1 MIYTFKET
9 TVYLDIKR
17 EANSRGRISFQAY
30 SYAYSQASAGERE
43 RERGERE
50 HSRVGSQGESY
61 LPIT

>member
-1 MIYTFKET
+1 MIYTFKEIT
-9 TVYLDIKR
+9 IYLDIKR
-17 EANSRGRISFQAY
+17 EANSRGRISFQASSHGY
-30 SYAYSQASAGERE
+30 WQASAGETE